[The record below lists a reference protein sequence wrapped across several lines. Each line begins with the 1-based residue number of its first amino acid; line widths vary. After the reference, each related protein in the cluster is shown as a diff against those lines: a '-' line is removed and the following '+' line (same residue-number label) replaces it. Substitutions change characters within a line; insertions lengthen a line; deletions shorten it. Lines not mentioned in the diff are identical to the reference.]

1 VTREAAVQR
10 YESLRAGVLA
20 RRMGAD
26 RQGLALLIREGMAT
40 WSSAWACCVLSA
52 PVPNAAVS
60 TVPCGTPEASA
71 LVRLLASMALS
82 TLQESPS

>member
-1 VTREAAVQR
+1 VAREAVVQR

-26 RQGLALLIREGMAT
+26 RQGLSLLISEGMAT